1 MDVSGGLSRV
11 LQLASKYELLKD
23 NDAERA
29 PIQNALAAIE
39 GAILLIDQIRCKID
53 QAYDIT
59 FAAKDSKD
67 RSARAQLAESY
78 DDLRQMIL
86 DLVTSPVNEHC
97 PLVGKERRNID
108 LQIGERT
115 CYSIIPMYLDTP
127 DRGLSLSVPRN
138 AFRDDEDIHK
148 TLEELD
154 RYLIKT
160 DRIASNYRRDA
171 EFLIARLQM
180 KG

>member
-23 NDAERA
+23 YDAERA

-67 RSARAQLAESY
+67 RSARARLAESY

-138 AFRDDEDIHK
+138 AFRDDGDIHM